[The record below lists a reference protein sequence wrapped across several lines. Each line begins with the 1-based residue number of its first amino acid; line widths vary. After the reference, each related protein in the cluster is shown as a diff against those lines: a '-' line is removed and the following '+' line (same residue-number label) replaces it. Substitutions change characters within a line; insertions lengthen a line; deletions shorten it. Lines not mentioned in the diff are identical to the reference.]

1 VKKLSLVIL
10 AGGKGTRL
18 KSITTKP
25 KPLFEFNKIPFL
37 QHQLNH
43 FSKYNFTEI
52 IILVGYKSNFFF
64 KYKDNIINSIKIK
77 IVKEKKP
84 LGTGGAIYNL
94 KNIIKNDFI
103 VVNGDTHFPININ
116 DFVIDRK
123 NSLAFIALV
132 KNINYKSNTSLI
144 NLSLNKKK
152 IIYHKKSNLMNA
164 GIYYF
169 KKEIFKYLYKGSYSL
184 EKKIFPK
191 LIFEKKLSG
200 KKYNNF
206 FIDIGTPSNLK
217 FFKRNS
223 KKILFKKSA
232 FLDRDGVINFDY
244 GYVNQLADFKLR
256 PGVLQGLRYLIKKK
270 YNIFIVTNQAGI
282 AKKKIFIKEYLK
294 FNQQLKKFFSN
305 KKVFFDAV
313 EFCPHH
319 PNALVKKYKKKC
331 NCRKPRNGMIEKII
345 KNFCCTRK
353 SSFFIGDKNSD
364 MLAAKSSKIKFFH
377 PEKNFLQQIK
387 KIAV

>member
-1 VKKLSLVIL
+1 MKKLSLVIL

-43 FSKYNFTEI
+43 LSKYNFTEI
-52 IILVGYKSNFFF
+52 IILVGYKSNFFI

-84 LGTGGAIYNL
+84 LGTGGALYNL

-132 KNINYKSNTSLI
+132 KNVNYKSNTSLV
-144 NLSLNKKK
+144 NLSLYKKK
-152 IIYHKKSNLMNA
+152 IIYDKKSNLMNA

-169 KKEIFKYLYKGSYSL
+169 KKEIFKYLFKGSYSL

-191 LIFEKKLSG
+191 LISEKKLSG

-217 FFKRNS
+217 FFKQNS

-244 GYVNQLADFKLR
+244 GYVNKLADFKLR
-256 PGVLQGLRYLIKKK
+256 PGVLQGLRFLIKKK

-282 AKKKIFIKEYLK
+282 AKKKFMFKEYLN
-294 FNQQLKKFFSN
+294 FNQKLKKFFSN
-305 KKVFFDAV
+305 KNVFFDAV

-319 PNALVKKYKKKC
+319 PNALIKKYKKKC
-331 NCRKPRNGMIEKII
+331 NCRKPKNGMIEKII

-364 MLAAKSSKIKFFH
+364 MLAAKSSKIKFFY

-387 KIAV
+387 KITV